1 VGTTKEPPTTGK
13 GAPPTTGKGAPPT
26 TTTEEDDDDD
36 EEIAEGVPPVDAS
49 TVANAEKVGASGAD
63 QSRVVVTGG
72 EPWVGGGG
80 QGGGKQAPVKQAP
93 PEPLVEPAKPIP
105 VKITRLRRRMRT
117 SFPRLGWW
125 SRRG

>member
-80 QGGGKQAPVKQAP
+80 QGGGKQAPTCNTGRVAALALCLGAGPRALLAIIK
-93 PEPLVEPAKPIP
+93 PESKSMCL
-105 VKITRLRRRMRT
+105 
-117 SFPRLGWW
+117 
-125 SRRG
+125 